1 MSSERLARSI
11 ARSPRQIEIDY
22 SPRAHQA
29 AFHDDDARFRVLVWH
44 RRAGKTVA
52 TVNDLIRDLF
62 MAEGFMPNVAYLA
75 PQRNQAKRIA
85 WPLFKHF
92 TAAIPRHINAQ
103 DLEIEFPGDRR
114 LYVLGSDNPDALRG
128 VGLNAAVIDETAQI
142 DPEVWN
148 QVIRPALAEREGRCT
163 FIGTPKGRLN
173 LFHRLWT
180 EAPARENWSRNMLK
194 ASASGVLP
202 DSELQQLAADTPA
215 NEYEQEFE
223 CSFNA
228 AITGAYYGKEM
239 AAAQEEGRIGPYKHN
254 KRLPTVVALDL
265 GWADLTVAWWAQI
278 EGNQVTVIK
287 GKAWRHTTLADVIAD
302 IRSQGWPVQKFICPH
317 DINVTDFQVG
327 VSRKQ
332 LLYNLGCKV
341 HVCRKSRVTGHD
353 AEGIDAVRNLLP
365 RCRFD
370 SEGCEIGVEALVQY
384 RSEYDALT
392 DVQSKTPVHDWCSHW
407 ADSFRYLA
415 IGIAAGAHLGW
426 DETRTYDRANY
437 RRGI

>member
-1 MSSERLARSI
+1 MSSAQLERSLRRSTG
-11 ARSPRQIEIDY
+11 RVQIDY
-22 SPRAHQA
+22 APRPHQA
-29 AFHDDDARFRVLVWH
+29 AFHDDESRFRVLVWH

-52 TVNDLIRDLF
+52 TVNDLIRDLLT
-62 MAEGFMPNVAYLA
+62 AQGFMPNAAYIA
-75 PQRNQAKRIA
+75 PLRNQAKRIA

-92 TAAIPRHINAQ
+92 SEAIPRHINSQ

-114 LYVLGSDNPDALRG
+114 LYVLGSDNPDAIRG
-128 VGLNAAVIDETAQI
+128 IGLNACVIDETAQV
-142 DPEVWN
+142 DPEMWS
-148 QVIRPALAEREGRCT
+148 QVLRPALAEREGRCT

-173 LFHRLWT
+173 LFHRLYT
-180 EAPARENWSRNMLK
+180 EAPNLKNWSAGLLK
-194 ASASGVLP
+194 ASTSHVLP
-202 DSELQQLAADTPA
+202 EQELKLIKAEMQD

-228 AITGAYYGKEM
+228 AITGAYYGREM
-239 AAAQEEGRIGPYKHN
+239 AEVQAEGRIGPFKHD

-278 EGNQVTVIK
+278 EGNQVTLIK
-287 GKAWRHTTLADVIAD
+287 VKAWRHTTLADIVAD
-302 IRSQGWPVQKFICPH
+302 IRKEGWPVQRFIVPH
-317 DINVTDFQVG
+317 DINVTDFQAG

-332 LLYNLGCKV
+332 LMYKLGCQL
-341 HVCRKSRVTGHD
+341 HVCKKARVTGHD
-353 AEGIDAVRNLLP
+353 PEGIDAVRNMLP

-370 SEGCEIGVEALVQY
+370 REGCEVGVEALVQY

-392 DVQSKTPVHDWCSHW
+392 GVQSKTPVHDWCSHY

-415 IGIAAGAHLGW
+415 LGIAARAHEGF
-426 DETRTYDRANY
+426 DTSRTYDRASY